1 MLTTEPPRNSHHLH
15 FKSGKAE
22 VTGVNTG
29 QGCGTHGSIQMLLF
43 LIKGSQQPGVTAAR
57 CLRTVQTLGPGDVQG
72 LGSARP
78 QALRGPV

>member
-1 MLTTEPPRNSHHLH
+1 MLTTEPPRNPHHLH

-43 LIKGSQQPGVTAAR
+43 LIKGSQQTGVTAVW
-57 CLRTVQTLGPGDVQG
+57 CLCTVQKLRPGNVQG
-72 LGSARP
+72 LGSVCP
-78 QALRGPV
+78 QALCGPV